1 MSATTAHPRS
11 RKTAPSPQPASE
23 AAPEFTVPQ
32 RQTSELRQRM
42 HQDLQLAGMSERTQE
57 AYLRAVRQ
65 LAAHFKTPP
74 DQLTEAQLR
83 EYLLFLKNDKQFAAA
98 SLKIAFCGIK
108 FFYTHTAPRDW
119 KTLERIRVP
128 HHKTLP
134 DVLTTDEVRRL
145 IDVVRTPHNKAYF
158 WTVYSLGLRLN
169 EGLHLQIGD
178 IDSQRMLVHVHRGKG
193 AKDRYVPLPA
203 TTLAVLR
210 EYWATHR
217 NPAWLFPATGRD
229 GKQAATAT
237 RPMNKSSVQGAMRR
251 VVQELK
257 LRKAVHVHTLRHSY
271 ATHLLEA
278 GVNLRLIQQ
287 YLGHSSLQTTIVYL
301 HLTSQGQ
308 EQARATIEKLME

>member
-1 MSATTAHPRS
+1 M
-11 RKTAPSPQPASE
+11 Q
-23 AAPEFTVPQ
+23 
-32 RQTSELRQRM
+32 
-42 HQDLQLAGMSERTQE
+42 QDLQLAGLSERTHE

-74 DQLTEAQLR
+74 DQITEQQLR
-83 EYLLFLKNDKQFAAA
+83 EYFLYLRNDKKFAGP

-108 FFYTHTAPRDW
+108 FFYTHTVPRGW
-119 KTLERIRVP
+119 ETLAKIKIPRP
-128 HHKTLP
+128 KTLP

-145 IDVVRTPHNKAYF
+145 IEAVRTPHNKAYF

-169 EGLHLQIGD
+169 EGLHLQVGD

-193 AKDRYVPLPA
+193 AKDRYIPLPA
-203 TTLAVLR
+203 KTLAVLR
-210 EYWATHR
+210 EYWKTHR
-217 NPAWLFPATGRD
+217 NPTWLFPATGRD
-229 GKQAATAT
+229 HAQAATADH
-237 RPMNKSSVQGAMRR
+237 PMNKSSVQGAMRR
-251 VVQELK
+251 VVVELGFK
-257 LRKAVHVHTLRHSY
+257 KAIHLHTLRHSY

-287 YLGHSSLQTTIVYL
+287 YLGHSSLQTTMVYL